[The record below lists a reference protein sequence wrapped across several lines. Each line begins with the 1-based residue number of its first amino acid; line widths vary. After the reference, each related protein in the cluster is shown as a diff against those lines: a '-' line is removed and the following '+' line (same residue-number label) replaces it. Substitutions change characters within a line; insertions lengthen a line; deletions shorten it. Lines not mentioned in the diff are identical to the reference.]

1 MVKHIV
7 MWTLKDAAE
16 GRSREENA
24 RLMRERLEALP
35 ARIDTIRRFEV
46 GLNFNTTQDA
56 FDIVLYSEFDSRED
70 LEAYQVHPAHIETR
84 EFIRSVREDHRVVD
98 YEIQD

>member
-7 MWTLKDAAE
+7 MWTLKDTAE

-24 RLMRERLEALP
+24 RLMKERLEALP
-35 ARIDTIRRFEV
+35 ARISTIRFFEV
-46 GLNFNTTQDA
+46 GLNYNTTQDA

-70 LEAYQVHPAHIETR
+70 LETYQVHPAHIEAR
-84 EFIRSVREDHRVVD
+84 DVIRSVRKEHVVVD
-98 YEIQD
+98 YEV